1 MKSKRLK
8 LSIGKNYKI
17 CRADKVKITEIR
29 RHTSYK
35 FKIITCIKN
44 KFIILIHANRIF
56 QNV

>member
-17 CRADKVKITEIR
+17 CHADKVKITEIR

-35 FKIITCIKN
+35 FKIINLQKN
-44 KFIILIHANRIF
+44 KFIILIRANWIF

>member
-17 CRADKVKITEIR
+17 CHADKVKITEIR

-35 FKIITCIKN
+35 FKIINLQKKIN
-44 KFIILIHANRIF
+44 LLS
-56 QNV
+56 